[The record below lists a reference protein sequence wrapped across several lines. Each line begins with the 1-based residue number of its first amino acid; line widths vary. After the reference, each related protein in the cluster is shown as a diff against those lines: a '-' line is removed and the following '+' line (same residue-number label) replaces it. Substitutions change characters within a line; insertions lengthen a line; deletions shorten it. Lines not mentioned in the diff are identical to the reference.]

1 MKPLHIRIVEDFK
14 PGKELT
20 TKNIREI
27 YAASLDQAKTA
38 IDFLKRIDAIRA
50 TGRKDAHFIIYAVQ
64 KNAYEK
70 TVKEEKRCEEFRHG
84 KNKRGQY
91 GVKELAKTHN
101 PLILKFDEL
110 LAGARL

>member
-14 PGKELT
+14 PGEEIT
-20 TKNIREI
+20 TKNIRDT
-27 YAASLDQAKTA
+27 YAASLDQAKTV
-38 IDFLKRIDAIRA
+38 IDFLKRIDAIRT

-70 TVKEEKRCEEFRHG
+70 TLQEEKRCEQFRHG
-84 KNKRGQY
+84 KNKRRQCD
-91 GVKELAKTHN
+91 VKEMVKTHN
-101 PLILKFDEL
+101 PLVLKFDAL